1 MYKINKTQRILQ
13 MSCQFLYFFYNTGPN
28 LAQILLLCVTAVLGG
43 NNQLGTKN
51 RNFSRLYNF
60 IFRTG
65 LQLKLSTLIE
75 SPQHISLQ
83 ISKKQQQQQKNK
95 QTSKQKQ
102 KTVKQNKTKKTKS
115 VWSLTAVIEIA
126 ARNTTCILQRNCP
139 FWVTNR
145 SQSFDL
151 QSF

>member
-43 NNQLGTKN
+43 NDQLGTKN

-65 LQLKLSTLIE
+65 QQLKLLTLIE
-75 SPQHISLQ
+75 CPQHISLQ
-83 ISKKQQQQQKNK
+83 ISKTQQQQQKKQTNK
-95 QTSKQKQ
+95 QTKTKNSK
-102 KTVKQNKTKKTKS
+102 TKQNKKNKVCVVFNSCHRNSSQKYHMHIIEELPILGHKS
-115 VWSLTAVIEIA
+115 IIE
-126 ARNTTCILQRNCP
+126 L
-139 FWVTNR
+139 
-145 SQSFDL
+145 
-151 QSF
+151 